1 MAVGTYVGT
10 LFSEATGF
18 VLPGYVGAMFV
29 AVLVRNIMD
38 KFKPEAINMKS
49 ISLIGDVTLG
59 VFLSMALMSI
69 KLWEIADLALPLF
82 IIVFAQV
89 FFIVVFSIFVLFKL
103 LGKNYDAAVMVAGFA
118 GHGLGATPNAMANM
132 SAVVQRFGP
141 SKKAFLVVPIVG
153 AFLIVGIIEA
163 MDFNQKVDMVTIGY
177 YLAEASWGK
186 GIASEAVATIVK
198 FLLEEVNVNRIQAE
212 VMPLNEPSKKVLLK
226 NGFLKEG
233 LLRQASLWSGK
244 GVIDLEIYGL
254 LKGDYNLKD

>member
-1 MAVGTYVGT
+1 MIIEKVFKQFPILHSANLQFKKIEDSHIQE
-10 LFSEATGF
+10 LFAI
-18 VLPGYVGAMFV
+18 YD
-29 AVLVRNIMD
+29 ND
-38 KFKPEAINMKS
+38 KVFEYCGIIPKHNLQTVQKMIGHFERDYTKKS
-49 ISLIGDVTLG
+49 RIKWGIFEISQRE
-59 VFLSMALMSI
+59 
-69 KLWEIADLALPLF
+69 KL
-82 IIVFAQV
+82 
-89 FFIVVFSIFVLFKL
+89 
-103 LGKNYDAAVMVAGFA
+103 
-118 GHGLGATPNAMANM
+118 
-132 SAVVQRFGP
+132 
-141 SKKAFLVVPIVG
+141 
-153 AFLIVGIIEA
+153 VGIIEA

-226 NGFLKEG
+226 NGFSKEG